1 MSRFY
6 YETLSIS
13 MNKQETWRGGADK
26 PGTDI
31 PGNAGLCTRIAG
43 SAGLC
48 TRISS
53 LSASAEP
60 RVPSAEP
67 RVPSAAPRVPSAA
80 SRVPGASAAPRVPG
94 AEPRGWNSR
103 GYLPHFDSNDR
114 IQHVTFHLVD
124 SLPKETVERLVAEIQ
139 QVDPD
144 RRDIEMRSGLEALV
158 DAGHGVCWLRRA
170 DCARIVQDALLHFDG
185 ERYRMIAWVVM
196 PNHVH
201 ALFQTLDGWSMNTVV
216 GSWKTFTA
224 NAIGRIVRQSG
235 EPAPSIWHPE
245 FWDRFIRNDHHFA
258 SALAYIHNNPVKAG
272 LVAHPEDWSWS
283 SANPGAAGLRT
294 RISSLP
300 ASAAPRAPGAS
311 AEPRV
316 PGASAEPRVPR
327 GAPAARASA
336 EPRVPGAAVE
346 PRFSSST
353 MASAEPRVPRK

>member
-1 MSRFY
+1 
-6 YETLSIS
+6 

-31 PGNAGLCTRIAG
+31 PGNAGLRTRIAG

-48 TRISS
+48 TRIASAAGAS
-53 LSASAEP
+53 AEPRVPGGTSAAGASAEP
-60 RVPSAEP
+60 RVPSFEP
-67 RVPSAAPRVPSAA
+67 RVPSFEPRVPSFE
-80 SRVPGASAAPRVPG
+80 PRVSSF
-94 AEPRGWNSR
+94 EPRGWNSR

-272 LVAHPEDWSWS
+272 LVAHPEDWFWS

-311 AEPRV
+311 AAPRA

-346 PRFSSST
+346 PRISSST

>member
-1 MSRFY
+1 
-6 YETLSIS
+6 

-31 PGNAGLCTRIAG
+31 PGNAGLRTRIAG

-60 RVPSAEP
+60 RVPNFEP
-67 RVPSAAPRVPSAA
+67 RVSSF
-80 SRVPGASAAPRVPG
+80 
-94 AEPRGWNSR
+94 EPRGWNSR

-346 PRFSSST
+346 PRISSST

>member
-1 MSRFY
+1 
-6 YETLSIS
+6 

-31 PGNAGLCTRIAG
+31 PGNAGLRTRIAG

-60 RVPSAEP
+60 RVPSAAAELRISSAAGASAEP
-67 RVPSAAPRVPSAA
+67 RVPNFE
-80 SRVPGASAAPRVPG
+80 PRVPG

-327 GAPAARASA
+327 GLLRRGRVRSLAFPGRRLNPASPLQRW
-336 EPRVPGAAVE
+336 RVRSLAFPE
-346 PRFSSST
+346 SEMT
-353 MASAEPRVPRK
+353 

>member
-1 MSRFY
+1 
-6 YETLSIS
+6 

-31 PGNAGLCTRIAG
+31 PGNAGLRTRIAG

-67 RVPSAAPRVPSAA
+67 RVPSFEPRVPSFE
-80 SRVPGASAAPRVPG
+80 PRVPNF
-94 AEPRGWNSR
+94 EPRGWNSR

-272 LVAHPEDWSWS
+272 LVALPEDWPWS

-294 RISSLP
+294 RISSSLASAEP
-300 ASAAPRAPGAS
+300 CAPGASAAPRAPGAS
-311 AEPRV
+311 AEPRA
-316 PGASAEPRVPR
+316 PGASAEPRAPSAAPR
-327 GAPAARASA
+327 APSAA
-336 EPRVPGAAVE
+336 PRVPSAADAFPE
-346 PRFSSST
+346 SDNR
-353 MASAEPRVPRK
+353 

>member
-1 MSRFY
+1 
-6 YETLSIS
+6 

-31 PGNAGLCTRIAG
+31 PGNAGLRTRIAG

-283 SANPGAAGLRT
+283 SANFGNVGPGNAGLRT
-294 RISSLP
+294 RI
-300 ASAAPRAPGAS
+300 AS
-311 AEPRV
+311 
-316 PGASAEPRVPR
+316 
-327 GAPAARASA
+327 AARASA

-346 PRFSSST
+346 PRMASAAG
-353 MASAEPRVPRK
+353 ASAEPRVPSLEPRVTKKVKS

>member
-1 MSRFY
+1 
-6 YETLSIS
+6 
-13 MNKQETWRGGADK
+13 MNKRTTWQGAQN
-26 PGTDI
+26 
-31 PGNAGLCTRIAG
+31 PGNAGLRTRIA
-43 SAGLC
+43 SAAGASAEPRVPGG
-48 TRISS
+48 TSAAG
-53 LSASAEP
+53 ASAEP
-60 RVPSAEP
+60 RVPSFEP
-67 RVPSAAPRVPSAA
+67 RVPSFEPRVPNF
-80 SRVPGASAAPRVPG
+80 
-94 AEPRGWNSR
+94 EPRGWNSR

-272 LVAHPEDWSWS
+272 LVAHPEDWPWS
-283 SANPGAAGLRT
+283 SANFGNVGPGNAGLRT
-294 RISSLP
+294 RI
-300 ASAAPRAPGAS
+300 AS
-311 AEPRV
+311 
-316 PGASAEPRVPR
+316 
-327 GAPAARASA
+327 AARASA

-346 PRFSSST
+346 PRISSST

>member
-1 MSRFY
+1 
-6 YETLSIS
+6 
-13 MNKQETWRGGADK
+13 MNKRTTWQGAQN
-26 PGTDI
+26 
-31 PGNAGLCTRIAG
+31 PGNAGLRTRIA
-43 SAGLC
+43 SAAGASAEPRVPGG
-48 TRISS
+48 TSAAG
-53 LSASAEP
+53 ASAEP
-60 RVPSAEP
+60 RVPSFEP
-67 RVPSAAPRVPSAA
+67 RVPSFEPRVPNF
-80 SRVPGASAAPRVPG
+80 
-94 AEPRGWNSR
+94 EPRGWNSR

-272 LVAHPEDWSWS
+272 LVAHPEDWPWS
-283 SANPGAAGLRT
+283 SANLGNVGPGNAGLRT

-311 AEPRV
+311 AVPRAPGASAEPRV

-327 GAPAARASA
+327 
-336 EPRVPGAAVE
+336 
-346 PRFSSST
+346 
-353 MASAEPRVPRK
+353 K

>member
-1 MSRFY
+1 M
-6 YETLSIS
+6 
-13 MNKQETWRGGADK
+13 
-26 PGTDI
+26 
-31 PGNAGLCTRIAG
+31 
-43 SAGLC
+43 
-48 TRISS
+48 
-53 LSASAEP
+53 
-60 RVPSAEP
+60 V
-67 RVPSAAPRVPSAA
+67 
-80 SRVPGASAAPRVPG
+80 
-94 AEPRGWNSR
+94 
-103 GYLPHFDSNDR
+103 
-114 IQHVTFHLVD
+114 QHVTFHLVD

-272 LVAHPEDWSWS
+272 LVAHPEDWPWS
-283 SANPGAAGLRT
+283 SANFGNVGPGNAGLRT
-294 RISSLP
+294 RI
-300 ASAAPRAPGAS
+300 ASAAR
-311 AEPRV
+311 
-316 PGASAEPRVPR
+316 ASAEPRVPR

-346 PRFSSST
+346 PRISSST